1 MMHGQKNIKLYA
13 NEVLALALEQKSR
26 FGKGQYLNDHKST
39 ITSRHNRKFFQ
50 ELLMSLNYK
59 TMGFLVRT

>member
-1 MMHGQKNIKLYA
+1 MNAVMEYD
-13 NEVLALALEQKSR
+13 NEVLVLALEQKSR
-26 FGKGQYLNDHKST
+26 LGKGQYLNDTKSR
-39 ITSRHNRKFFQ
+39 ITSRHNRKFSQ